1 MLGNV
6 FASQNENDLVFAVK
20 KITQLYL
27 VEEMLDGF
35 SARFWECYQSEY
47 VIWKYSCKK
56 NYLKE
61 IERSYAKIFD
71 HGEIDYINMH

>member
-35 SARFWECYQSEY
+35 SARF
-47 VIWKYSCKK
+47 
-56 NYLKE
+56 
-61 IERSYAKIFD
+61 
-71 HGEIDYINMH
+71 